1 MLTDAAEKKPP
12 WLKTPDTQRL
22 LTTLAMKSEARN
34 TGPLAVVFRKLLCLP
49 SHSNGTTS
57 LTPLSESSGIPWR
70 CGWRCFRAAL
80 LIVLNFGSTTKPPS
94 GVRKMVEQDS
104 P

>member
-57 LTPLSESSGIPWR
+57 LTPLSNVLRNSVAMWVEMFPGSSINSSQLW
-70 CGWRCFRAAL
+70 
-80 LIVLNFGSTTKPPS
+80 LNHEAPFWG
-94 GVRKMVEQDS
+94 
-104 P
+104 